1 MKDGAA
7 NPSKNGC
14 GRLEVE
20 VALAPVHHILP
31 LTTIVRE
38 RVLPVKGK
46 VLARLS
52 QKVGPA
58 DIVAEA
64 TWSREHI
71 FLDVARTLNI
81 SPDAA
86 DKLIRCQADDKI
98 LAGAVVAVGR
108 GLLPKVVKSPR
119 DGRVVAA
126 GGGQVLIESG
136 ESHMELRA
144 GIPGTVMQIIPD
156 RGVVIQTTGA
166 LVQGVWGNGRVDTGV
181 MINLAEKPD
190 TELTVSRMDVSMRG
204 SILVAGK
211 VKQADALQAAAD
223 LPVRGLIIG
232 SLFPSLL
239 PVAREM
245 RYPIILTD
253 SFGVLPMNSA
263 AYRLITT
270 NTKRE
275 ATLNAEFFDRYSGAR
290 PEVIIPLPVTSEP
303 AQPHDV
309 EVFAPGQTVRLRRQP
324 AAGLIGTVLTLR
336 PGLTAFPSGLRAAAA
351 EIKLENG
358 EQLLIPL
365 VNLEVVG

>member
-1 MKDGAA
+1 M
-7 NPSKNGC
+7 
-14 GRLEVE
+14 
-20 VALAPVHHILP
+20 ALAPVHHILP

-64 TWSREHI
+64 TWAREHI
-71 FLDVARTLNI
+71 FLDVARTLNV

-98 LAGAVVAVGR
+98 LAGATVAIGR

-119 DGRVVAA
+119 EGRVVAA

-136 ESHMELRA
+136 QSHMELRA
-144 GIPGTVMQIIPD
+144 GIPGTVTQIIPD
-156 RGVVIQTTGA
+156 RGVIIQTTGA
-166 LVQGVWGNGRVDTGV
+166 LIQGVWGNGRVDTGV
-181 MINLAEKPD
+181 MINLADKPD
-190 TELTVSRMDVSMRG
+190 TELTVSRLDVSMRG
-204 SILVAGK
+204 SIIVAGK
-211 VKQADALQAAAD
+211 VKQADTLQAAAE
-223 LPVRGLIIG
+223 LPVRGLIMG
-232 SLFPSLL
+232 SLYPSLL

-263 AYRLITT
+263 AYRLISTSA
-270 NTKRE
+270 KRE

-290 PEVIIPLPVTSEP
+290 PEVIIPLPLDARARHMME
-303 AQPHDV
+303 
-309 EVFAPGQTVRLRRQP
+309 
-324 AAGLIGTVLTLR
+324 TLR
-336 PGLTAFPSGLRAAAA
+336 VTLRTHS
-351 EIKLENG
+351 
-358 EQLLIPL
+358 
-365 VNLEVVG
+365 